1 MATKKKQPPRAE
13 LSPSDSVEATTLA
26 YLRAS
31 LVQLEEAVVNATE
44 AGSWTAVSNL
54 KKAALGVRVTLDAE
68 IAKSTSPDDSMSDEQ
83 LIGVIVDA
91 VASLPPQHLERIEDA
106 ISLRRTGKVVRLVQ
120 A

>member
-1 MATKKKQPPRAE
+1 MKKKQPVSKDLA
-13 LSPSDSVEATTLA
+13 PSASVDASTIA

-31 LVQLEEAVVNATE
+31 LVQLEQAVVDATE

-54 KKAALGVRVTLDAE
+54 KKAALEVRRTLDTE
-68 IAKSTSPDDSMSDEQ
+68 TAKASSPDDSMSDEQ

-106 ISLRRTGKVVRLVQ
+106 ISLRRTGKVVRLAQ